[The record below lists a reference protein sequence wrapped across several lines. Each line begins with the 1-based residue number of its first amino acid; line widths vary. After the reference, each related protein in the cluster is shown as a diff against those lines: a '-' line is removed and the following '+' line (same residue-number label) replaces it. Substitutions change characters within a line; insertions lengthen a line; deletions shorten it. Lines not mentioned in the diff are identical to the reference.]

1 MSYSKRIE
9 AAAIDLAASYG
20 RAWSDMGEYERQ
32 AYRDEAR
39 RNLETADAIGA

>member
-9 AAAIDLAASYG
+9 AAAKDLAALYG
-20 RAWSDMGEYERQ
+20 RDWSDMCEYERE

-39 RNLETADAIGA
+39 RAFEVTG